1 MSACLWCCLPLG
13 LPGKRRW
20 AGRSSIRHPQAAA
33 AVVTN
38 PQVLPRRAVPDL
50 AARATWQSEGVI
62 LTAVH
67 DTSAPRAG
75 RRFQPAHELALHDVA
90 ISACAKLPG
99 AHRGAYVVREMAGP
113 VGIPDFTVLIGD
125 LGLLAARLAL
135 DVPPVLNQLDASI
148 VAAASAKVARS
159 PEALARTLGWG
170 VETITRRLPA
180 LVRSGALIVA
190 RPDRYVRPL
199 PLGPIG
205 RLYAVEAK
213 VRDRQAAVQQ
223 ARAYS
228 AWTDAYVL
236 VMGPLGQSPLQSLLD
251 EVDIDHGGLVVDGRW
266 LRRPVVRTLDP
277 VRRLWSAEHFVAAV
291 WSSYQPSV
299 AP

>member
-1 MSACLWCCLPLG
+1 MQ
-13 LPGKRRW
+13 
-20 AGRSSIRHPQAAA
+20 RS
-33 AVVTN
+33 
-38 PQVLPRRAVPDL
+38 
-50 AARATWQSEGVI
+50 W
-62 LTAVH
+62 
-67 DTSAPRAG
+67 SAPLVRHGATPWQATMLVGQIRVVPGFTRSLDLFRAC
-75 RRFQPAHELALHDVA
+75 EVL
-90 ISACAKLPG
+90 SATLDEDGGDAPDEQVETSTTNDRNDRSRAQAKI
-99 AHRGAYVVREMAGP
+99 AVK
-113 VGIPDFTVLIGD
+113 GD
-125 LGLLAARLAL
+125 K
-135 DVPPVLNQLDASI
+135 LDASI
-148 VAAASAKVARS
+148 VAASSAKVARS

-228 AWTDAYVL
+228 AWTDGYVL

-251 EVDIDHGGLVVDGRW
+251 EVDIDRGGLVVDGRW